1 MTNNKVNSRI
11 PQPNYDKDVDK
22 IVKVYQSA
30 LRDIQAEM
38 TDVLLD
44 DFRRGMLASY
54 EAQLRAIISELDG
67 KAIAMTTELI
77 EKAATNGIADTLMAL
92 GYAETYKQAQAMA
105 TFGTLNKPFIDAVIM
120 DTQTD
125 LLAITANTERKTRQ
139 VVRQAI
145 ADAMRETY
153 AKGGGKGADLT
164 REALKKLKDEANLAI
179 IDAAGRKWRL
189 ETYVKMAVH
198 TKSMHAHRQAAINE
212 GIEDGA
218 YYGIISSHNAKDAC
232 RHYEGKI
239 VSLVPDDGSKYPYV
253 EELPKNEVFHPY
265 CKHLVTPIRNP
276 ERYV

>member
-105 TFGTLNKPFIDAVIM
+105 TFGALNKPFIDAVIM

-164 REALKKLKDEANLAI
+164 REALAKLKDEANLAI
-179 IDAAGRKWRL
+179 IDAAGRKWKL

-239 VSLVPDDGSKYPYV
+239 VKLADSADGDYPFIGDIPRSSL
-253 EELPKNEVFHPY
+253 FHPY
-265 CKHLVTPIRNP
+265 CRHLVTPIRNP
-276 ERYV
+276 ERY

>member
-105 TFGTLNKPFIDAVIM
+105 TFGALNKPFIDAVIM

-179 IDAAGRKWRL
+179 IDAAGRKWKL

-239 VSLVPDDGSKYPYV
+239 VKLTDSADGDYQFIGDIPRSSL
-253 EELPKNEVFHPY
+253 FHPF

-276 ERYV
+276 ERYE